1 MLSRSIVCRQVAAL
15 ASPRIRSSVLR
26 APLVNPRWSTRFAS
40 TIVKVPPMA
49 ESISEGTLKQFS
61 KQVGDYVEQ
70 DEEIATIETDKVRP
84 YALRLWIEA
93 DSSL

>member
-1 MLSRSIVCRQVAAL
+1 
-15 ASPRIRSSVLR
+15 
-26 APLVNPRWSTRFAS
+26 
-40 TIVKVPPMA
+40 MA